1 MWTNWNVA
9 RWQRSWM
16 KRMEQPVRLAALRAA
31 AAKFYPFLPVR
42 MWTPAARLAEL
53 VASERGM
60 TGVASG
66 RGNPILPEAHF
77 RFRDGGNRTPGSRQR
92 AWDSGARSSTQ
103 QADVRAGSS
112 QYGSVHST
120 PMNAGP
126 IDIDGTGR

>member
-1 MWTNWNVA
+1 
-9 RWQRSWM
+9 M
-16 KRMEQPVRLAALRAA
+16 KRIEQPVRLAALRAA

-42 MWTPAARLAEL
+42 MRTPAAAFAEL

-77 RFRDGGNRTPGSRQR
+77 RFRDRGNRDTREPPKGMGLRSPIFNPASRRPGP
-92 AWDSGARSSTQ
+92 
-103 QADVRAGSS
+103 GSS

-126 IDIDGTGR
+126 IDIR